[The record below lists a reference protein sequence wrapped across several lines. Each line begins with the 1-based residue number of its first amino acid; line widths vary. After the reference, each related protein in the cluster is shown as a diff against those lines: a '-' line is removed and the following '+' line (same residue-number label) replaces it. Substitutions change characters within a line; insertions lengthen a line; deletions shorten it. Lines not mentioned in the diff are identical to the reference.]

1 MTEIAAEQ
9 MAKRERERERERGEK
24 FKPSVLSALLTPDQS
39 LHNVGDKVGLSVSQK
54 LQNTITERRGEE
66 VF

>member
-9 MAKRERERERERGEK
+9 MAKRERERGEK